1 MSIFFKYLVVSGFL
15 LFALSCGKIN
25 GSKNKDVLVAYKG
38 VELTKED
45 IPEDILNK
53 FSEGDSLGLL
63 KSYIDKWLENQILIN
78 AAEENLSAEE
88 KNKDKLINDYR
99 NSLLIFEFHQKLVN
113 DRLDTAVSEKEIL
126 DFYTENSNNF
136 VLKKNIVKI
145 RYLKIPK
152 KSADLVKIKKLLQ
165 NPSSENDESLKRYAE
180 EIALNFYLD
189 SNWLYL
195 DDITKEIPLNEN
207 YNQQRFLSNNKY
219 IQLEENDVLYL
230 LYIIDFR
237 IKNSPSPIEFEKEKV
252 KDILL
257 YNRKL
262 KLLTKTQEELFKK
275 ALEKGDIKYYL
286 K

>member
-1 MSIFFKYLVVSGFL
+1 LTSLSKYLAFIGIL
-15 LFALSCGKIN
+15 LFILSCEKIISTN
-25 GSKNKDVLVAYKG
+25 KKDVLVAYKG
-38 VELTKED
+38 VQLTKQD
-45 IPEDILNK
+45 IPEDILKK

-63 KSYIDKWLENQILIN
+63 KSYIDKWLETQILIN
-78 AAEENLSAEE
+78 AAEETLTSEE

-99 NSLLIFEFHQKLVN
+99 NSLLIFEYHQKLVN
-113 DRLDTAVSEKEIL
+113 DKLDTSVSEKEIL

-152 KSADLVKIKKLLQ
+152 KNADLIRIKKLLQ

-180 EIALNFYLD
+180 EKALNFYLD

-207 YNQQRFLSNNKY
+207 YNQQRFLSNNKF
-219 IQLEENDVLYL
+219 IQLEENEVLYL

-262 KLLTKTQEELFKK
+262 KLLTSTQKNLFDK
-275 ALEKGDIKYYL
+275 ALDKGDIKYYL